1 MKRKWRFGKRFLIM
15 GFVLVVILS
24 LLSGCAQTEPI
35 PTEPTPTKTT
45 EKLLPAVRIVDAP
58 EKMGVDE
65 RTVIHADVENADDAV
80 VQWKSS
86 DSAIAQVDTDGTVH
100 ALQEGVVT
108 ITAQVEDQAE
118 TVEISVLPHIQG
130 ITLEESAIT
139 LLLGTPSAKHTVAY
153 QTTPANVL
161 EPGVQWVSS
170 NPEIASVD
178 ADGCLTAVAS
188 GSCTITGR
196 AVDTANEVAEVTL
209 AVNVEVGVSEITL
222 SETTLTG
229 YVGKS
234 AKITAEVMPEEAVN
248 KKIVWTSSDETVA
261 TVADSGS
268 IKFLQPGEVTI
279 TCSADDGSGTSA
291 QCTISSVQ
299 GTKKVQLDNKNV
311 QLILGAKASA
321 TQTVLTYTLAPE
333 DTSFRDVTWMSSD
346 ETCATVDANGKVT
359 ALKAGTVTITAVSS
373 DPATQG
379 KVKDTATVVVG
390 EAVQSIKLNDIGSKL
405 SIGENYY
412 LKPTITPE
420 NPLNSKLEW
429 TSSDESILTVDGK
442 GKITVV
448 GLGNATITAA
458 ATDGSDVSASVT
470 FTGIKPVNKISYAD
484 TRIVVT
490 AGKTFNVNVSINP
503 VDATD
508 KTVSWS
514 SSDPSIATVDRNGVI
529 TAKSVGNCDIM
540 VSAQDGSEVTLKIP
554 VVVEPEVSV
563 EAFLFIRRGYFGY
576 YNEFEVGFKN
586 LTATRR
592 IERVDFH
599 LSYDYN
605 GSTRTTYHYANKPIG
620 PGISRRFAWW
630 KDPGLVWGSNFKI
643 YVDSVTYKDGTRDY
657 YNDELIGWFI

>member
-1 MKRKWRFGKRFLIM
+1 MKHKQRFVKQFLIM
-15 GFVLVVILS
+15 GFVMVVILS
-24 LLSGCAQTEPI
+24 LMTGCAETKPI
-35 PTEPTPTKTT
+35 PSETIGKLPPTI
-45 EKLLPAVRIVDAP
+45 RIVDAP
-58 EKMGVDE
+58 EKMGVGDQ
-65 RTVIHADVENADDAV
+65 VAIHADVENADDAV

-86 DSAIAQVDTDGTVH
+86 DGTIAQVDADGTVH

-108 ITAQVEDQAE
+108 ITAQVEDLTD
-118 TVEISVLPHIQG
+118 TVEISVLPHIQE
-130 ITLEESAIT
+130 ITLEESTVT
-139 LLLGTPSAKHTVAY
+139 LLLGTPSAKHAVAY
-153 QTTPANVL
+153 QTTPTNVL
-161 EPGVQWVSS
+161 EPGVQWTSS
-170 NPEIASVD
+170 NPEIVSVD
-178 ADGCLTAVAS
+178 AEGNLVAVAS
-188 GSCTITGR
+188 GSCTITGK
-196 AVDTANEVAEVTL
+196 AVDTTNEVAEVTL
-209 AVNVEVGVSEITL
+209 AVNVKVGVSEITL
-222 SETTLTG
+222 SETAITG

-234 AKITAEVMPEEAVN
+234 AKITATVIPEDAAN

-261 TVADSGS
+261 TVNDSGS

-291 QCTISSVQ
+291 QCVISSVQ

-321 TQTVLTYTLAPE
+321 VQTVLTYTLDPE
-333 DTSFRDVTWMSSD
+333 DTSFRDVVWTSSD
-346 ETCATVDANGKVT
+346 ETCATVDADGKVT
-359 ALKAGTVTITAVSS
+359 ALKAGQVTITAIST

-379 KVKDTATVVVG
+379 KIKDTATIVVG

-405 SIGENYY
+405 CIGENYY

-429 TSSDESILTVDGK
+429 TSSDESVLTVDGK

-448 GLGNATITAA
+448 GLGNATITAT
-458 ATDGSDVSASVT
+458 ATDGSDVSASMT

-484 TRIVVT
+484 TRIVLT
-490 AGKTFNVNVSINP
+490 EGTTFNVNVSFNP
-503 VDATD
+503 ADASD

-514 SSDPSIATVDRNGVI
+514 SSDSSIATVDRNGVI

-540 VSAQDGSEVTLKIP
+540 VTAQDGSEVTLKIP

-605 GSTRTTYHYANKPIG
+605 GSTRTTYHYAEKPIG
-620 PGISRRFAWW
+620 PGVSRRFAWW
-630 KDPGLVWGSNFKI
+630 KDAGLVWGSNFKI
-643 YVDSVTYKDGTRDY
+643 YVDSVTYKDGTKDY

>member
-1 MKRKWRFGKRFLIM
+1 MKHQWRFGKQFLIIGM
-15 GFVLVVILS
+15 VMLMILPVLTGCGKTETILP
-24 LLSGCAQTEPI
+24 E
-35 PTEPTPTKTT
+35 TT
-45 EKLLPAVRIVDAP
+45 EAPVPAIRIVDAP
-58 EKMGVDE
+58 EKMGAGDQ
-65 RTVIHADVENADDAV
+65 TVIHANVENTDNAV

-86 DSAIAQVDTDGTVH
+86 DSTIAQVDADGTVH
-100 ALQEGVVT
+100 AVQEGAVT
-108 ITAQVEDQAE
+108 ITAQAEDLAD
-118 TVEISVLPHIQG
+118 TVEISVLPHIQE

-139 LLLGTPSAKHTVAY
+139 LFLGTPSAKRAVAY
-153 QTTPANVL
+153 QTTPANAV
-161 EPGVQWVSS
+161 EPGVQWTSS
-170 NPEIASVD
+170 DPEIVSVD
-178 ADGCLTAVAS
+178 ADGSLVAVAS
-188 GSCTITGR
+188 GSCTITGK
-196 AVDTANEVAEVTL
+196 AVDTTNKVAEVTL
-209 AVNVEVGVSEITL
+209 AVNVNVGVSEITL
-222 SETTLTG
+222 SETEITG

-234 AKITAEVMPEEAVN
+234 AKIAATVMPEDAAN

-261 TVADSGS
+261 TVAASGS

-279 TCSADDGSGTSA
+279 TCSADDGGGTSA
-291 QCTISSVQ
+291 QCVISSVQ

-311 QLILGAKASA
+311 QLILGSKASA
-321 TQTVLTYTLAPE
+321 AQTNLTYTLSPE
-333 DTSFRDVTWMSSD
+333 NTSFRDVTWMSSD
-346 ETCATVDANGKVT
+346 ETCATVDSNGKVT
-359 ALKAGTVTITAVSS
+359 ALKAGEVTITAVST

-379 KVKDTATVVVG
+379 KVKDTATIVVG

-448 GLGNATITAA
+448 GLGNATITAT
-458 ATDGSDVSASVT
+458 ATDGSDVSASMT
-470 FTGIKPVNKISYAD
+470 FTGIKPVKKISYAD

-490 AGKTFNVNVSINP
+490 AGKTFNANVSIDP

-514 SSDPSIATVDRNGVI
+514 SSDSSIATVDRNGVI
-529 TAKSVGNCDIM
+529 TAKSVGKCDIM
-540 VSAQDGSEVTLKIP
+540 VSSQDGSEVTLKIP

-586 LTATRR
+586 LTATKR

-605 GSTRTTYHYANKPIG
+605 GSTRTTYHYADKPIG

-630 KDPGLVWGSNFKI
+630 KDAGLVWGSNFKI

-657 YNDELIGWFI
+657 YKDTLIGWFI